1 MIYLFLGEEEFTFDQ
16 KEISF
21 QQLKSGMNAM
31 KVKNTDLQSEREE
44 ERKAAELYSNSFR
57 ERCA

>member
-21 QQLKSGMNAM
+21 QQLKRGRNAM
-31 KVKNTDLQSEREE
+31 KVENTDLQSER
-44 ERKAAELYSNSFR
+44 
-57 ERCA
+57 